1 MCLKSK
7 HTLEYQIF
15 SSTSEKS
22 TNSMLQLLV
31 HLYLWDLLRGEEM
44 LAQEKRF
51 DGVKKH
57 ALT

>member
-1 MCLKSK
+1 
-7 HTLEYQIF
+7 
-15 SSTSEKS
+15 
-22 TNSMLQLLV
+22 MLQLLG

-57 ALT
+57 TLT